1 MNNRRP
7 NRAVIQYTNLIRRFY
22 KNTAPI
28 VLGGI
33 EASLRRICH
42 YDFWSNEIRRSILFD
57 AKADILIYG
66 MAEKTVVMLA
76 HALKNNEPTK
86 ELPGLCYIS
95 KEKKRDYI
103 ALPSYNE
110 VKTESDKFIEMFHIF
125 YRNNNPITAKGLYQ
139 KHDSRYLVQNPPAD
153 YLSTKELDEIHNLEF
168 ERDLHPYYKQ
178 YGDVNALETI
188 KYSIP
193 THRGCYG
200 ECNFCAI
207 TVHQGRT
214 VRWRSKKSI
223 IKEVEIISDM
233 PDFTGTIT
241 DFGGPSANMYGY
253 ECEKKL
259 KQGSCQDKRCLYP
272 EVCQGLKPNHSN
284 LINLMKELRRIN
296 GVKHIFTA
304 SGIRYDLIFA
314 DKETGIE
321 YLKKVAGHHVS
332 GQLKIAP
339 EHTENNIL
347 SLMGMPHN
355 NLLLEFKNSSHFA
368 VIGNPASRMSV
379 FCC

>member
-296 GVKHIFTA
+296 GVKHIFT
-304 SGIRYDLIFA
+304 
-314 DKETGIE
+314 
-321 YLKKVAGHHVS
+321 
-332 GQLKIAP
+332 
-339 EHTENNIL
+339 
-347 SLMGMPHN
+347 
-355 NLLLEFKNSSHFA
+355 
-368 VIGNPASRMSV
+368 
-379 FCC
+379 